1 MDIYI
6 TGKNSKGNDQKIQI
20 PIIPEEI
27 ESSIEGK
34 FAEYDIY
41 KLGQVSVPNG
51 KNLSELSWECFFPGE
66 ARKGMKF
73 VRKWTDPATLDAL
86 MKYWAKYGKVV
97 NVCITGTKI
106 NVDMRVSE
114 YDSTV
119 KSLNDYYYTVRFID
133 YEKISV
139 FSTKRSTKTTKKKVK
154 VKKGQT
160 MLNQFSRTELLFG
173 KEAMDILENS
183 RVAVFGV
190 GGVGGYTVE
199 ALVRSGVGA
208 IDVIDDDKVCL
219 TNLNRQIIATRKT
232 IGQYKT
238 DVCKERIHDINPN
251 CEVTVHK
258 CFFLPETK
266 DQFDF
271 SKYDYVVDAVD
282 TVTAK
287 IALVMACQEA
297 GTPII
302 SSMGA
307 GNKLNPAEFEV
318 ADIYKTS
325 VCPLA
330 KVMRR
335 ELKKRNVKHL
345 KVVYSKEKPVRPI
358 EDMGISC
365 RTNCICPPGAAHK
378 CTERRDIPGSTAF
391 VPSVVGLIIASEV
404 IKDITHDAMV
414 KTRHEN
420 GVDIEG

>member
-139 FSTKRSTKTTKKKVK
+139 SSTKRSTKTTKKKISK
-154 VKKGQT
+154 YTIYKGQV
-160 MLNQFSRTELLFG
+160 LVIPVPSSKLVS
-173 KEAMDILENS
+173 NS
-183 RVAVFGV
+183 K
-190 GGVGGYTVE
+190 VE
-199 ALVRSGVGA
+199 
-208 IDVIDDDKVCL
+208 
-219 TNLNRQIIATRKT
+219 
-232 IGQYKT
+232 
-238 DVCKERIHDINPN
+238 
-251 CEVTVHK
+251 
-258 CFFLPETK
+258 
-266 DQFDF
+266 
-271 SKYDYVVDAVD
+271 
-282 TVTAK
+282 
-287 IALVMACQEA
+287 
-297 GTPII
+297 
-302 SSMGA
+302 
-307 GNKLNPAEFEV
+307 
-318 ADIYKTS
+318 
-325 VCPLA
+325 
-330 KVMRR
+330 
-335 ELKKRNVKHL
+335 ELKKAMNKDGYSKL
-345 KVVYSKEKPVRPI
+345 KVDKKLTSSMKSAMKKITIRTGRKGQVVKFVQKMVGVKQDGTCGSKTVSAIKTYQRK
-358 EDMGISC
+358 
-365 RTNCICPPGAAHK
+365 HK
-378 CTERRDIPGSTAF
+378 LTVTGVADY
-391 VPSVVGLIIASEV
+391 
-404 IKDITHDAMV
+404 
-414 KTRHEN
+414 KTLLKMI
-420 GVDIEG
+420 GG

>member
-139 FSTKRSTKTTKKKVK
+139 SSTKRSTKTTKKKVK

-160 MLNQFSRTELLFG
+160 LRKLAKKYLGSSKKYKVIYNANKKLIDSRN
-173 KEAMDILENS
+173 K
-183 RVAVFGV
+183 
-190 GGVGGYTVE
+190 
-199 ALVRSGVGA
+199 
-208 IDVIDDDKVCL
+208 
-219 TNLNRQIIATRKT
+219 
-232 IGQYKT
+232 
-238 DVCKERIHDINPN
+238 KERKKHPKKKI
-251 CEVTVHK
+251 
-258 CFFLPETK
+258 
-266 DQFDF
+266 
-271 SKYDYVVDAVD
+271 SKY
-282 TVTAK
+282 T
-287 IALVMACQEA
+287 
-297 GTPII
+297 
-302 SSMGA
+302 
-307 GNKLNPAEFEV
+307 
-318 ADIYKTS
+318 IYKGQVLVIPVPSSKS
-325 VCPLA
+325 VSNS
-330 KVMRR
+330 KIE
-335 ELKKRNVKHL
+335 ELKKAMNKDGYSKL
-345 KVVYSKEKPVRPI
+345 KVDKKADIFDEISHEKDHDPNRKK
-358 EDMGISC
+358 
-365 RTNCICPPGAAHK
+365 RTGRKICP
-378 CTERRDIPGSTAF
+378 
-391 VPSVVGLIIASEV
+391 
-404 IKDITHDAMV
+404 
-414 KTRHEN
+414 EN
-420 GVDIEG
+420 GGSQTGWCLRI